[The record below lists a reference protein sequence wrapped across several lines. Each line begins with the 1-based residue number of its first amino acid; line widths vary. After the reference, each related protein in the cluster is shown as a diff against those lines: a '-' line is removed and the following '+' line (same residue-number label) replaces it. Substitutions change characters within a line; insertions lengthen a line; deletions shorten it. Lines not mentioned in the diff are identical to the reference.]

1 LHIARAEGAFLWTQ
15 EGQRLLD
22 ATSSWG
28 VNLHGHAHPE
38 MNAALAKQAACLQQ
52 VPLAHCT
59 HEPAQRLAQ
68 ALSEVAPTGLSR
80 CFFSD
85 NGSTAVEVA
94 LKIALQYWH
103 NQNVPRRKA
112 LVTLTHASH
121 GDTTGAMSLSDDSLF
136 LEPFRDIR
144 FPVHRVSAPYCYRCP
159 LGKEKSSCQMACLG
173 LLEEKL
179 QKLWGQVAAICVE
192 PMLQADGGMVAWPS
206 GYLTGLRRQCALE
219 GCLLIA
225 DEGSTGFGRTGP
237 LFACQHEEV
246 SPDILCLSKGLTGG
260 YMSLGAT
267 LCTEG
272 VFQAFVSPNPLH
284 AFTHSH
290 VHMANP
296 LACALGLQSLE
307 LLLRPMTQM
316 RRLGIEETMET
327 QLGRFADL
335 PNVGEV
341 RHLGCTAIVELV
353 EDKVGKN
360 AGRFG
365 DVFNTTLLEA
375 FVKRG
380 LLLRP
385 LGNVLYVMPPYCIE
399 EDTLAWAFEQIYE
412 VLRDSPWASS

>member
-1 LHIARAEGAFLWTQ
+1 M
-15 EGQRLLD
+15 D

-28 VNLHGHAHPE
+28 VNLHGHANPE
-38 MNAALAKQAACLQQ
+38 MHEALTKQASCLEQ
-52 VPLAHCT
+52 VPFAHCT
-59 HEPAQRLAQ
+59 HAPASTFAQ
-68 ALSEVAPTGLSR
+68 NLMEVVPTGLSR
-80 CFFSD
+80 CFYSD
-85 NGSTAVEVA
+85 NGSTSVEVA

-103 NQNVPRRKA
+103 NQNVPHRKA
-112 LVTLTHASH
+112 FVTLTHACH
-121 GDTTGAMSLSDDSLF
+121 GETVGAMSLSDDNVF
-136 LEPFRDIR
+136 LEPFGDIR
-144 FPVHRVSAPYCYRCP
+144 FPVHRVSAPHCYRCP
-159 LGKEKSSCQMACLG
+159 LGKEKDSCQMACLG

-192 PMLQADGGMVAWPS
+192 PKLQADGGMVVWPS

-260 YMSLGAT
+260 YMPLGVT
-267 LCTEG
+267 LCTEN
-272 VFQAFVSPNPLH
+272 VFQAFASPNPLH
-284 AFTHSH
+284 AFLHNHT
-290 VHMANP
+290 HMANP
-296 LACALGLQSLE
+296 LACALGQKSLE
-307 LLLRPMTQM
+307 LLLGPMAQM

-327 QLGRFADL
+327 QLKRFVDL

-341 RHLGCTAIVELV
+341 RHLGCTAILELV
-353 EDKVGKN
+353 EDKATKN

-365 DVFNTTLLEA
+365 DMLDTTLFEA
-375 FVKRG
+375 FIKRG

-399 EDTLAWAFEQIYE
+399 EETLLWAFEQIYE
-412 VLRDSPWASS
+412 VLSGAF